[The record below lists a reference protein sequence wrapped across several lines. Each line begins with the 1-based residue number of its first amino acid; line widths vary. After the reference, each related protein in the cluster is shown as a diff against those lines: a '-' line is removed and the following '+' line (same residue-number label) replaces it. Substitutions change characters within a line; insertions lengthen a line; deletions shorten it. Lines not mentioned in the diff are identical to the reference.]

1 MSYQTPSAY
10 SPMSFSSSS
19 SSSPSS
25 SDTSAGVSAPRTKR
39 ARVSAEH
46 TLNRVRENQRRHRA
60 RQRDHVA
67 SLELKLAETE
77 RLLVEAR
84 AEIALL
90 RQQAAER
97 DAYDGGN
104 MESGILE
111 KDIISLT
118 PPTSAPTQN
127 QTALFL
133 IPAQNESINNSNSN
147 PTSQHNVYP
156 DMSQITDLS
165 FFTNTTT
172 SPATT
177 SITTDST
184 YFLSPLPLPLPL
196 SLPNSTPPLDLQDT
210 TPTAG
215 PPPCCSDPPAL
226 LSPPPSSPS
235 DPECTT
241 CKTRPPPSPNESTTL
256 CAQAYVLIRQQ
267 NFRNLDPQS
276 IRLWLA
282 QGLRRAQREGEG
294 CRVENGALLRL
305 LDFISGV

>member
-1 MSYQTPSAY
+1 MSYQTPPAY
-10 SPMSFSSSS
+10 SPMSFSSSA
-19 SSSPSS
+19 SPSS
-25 SDTSAGVSAPRTKR
+25 SDTNTGASAPRTKR

-97 DAYDGGN
+97 DAYGDGN

-111 KDIISLT
+111 KDMISIT
-118 PPTSAPTQN
+118 PPLSTQN

-133 IPAQNESINNSNSN
+133 IPAQNDNINTSNSN
-147 PTSQHNVYP
+147 PTSQHDIVYP
-156 DMSQITDLS
+156 DISQISDLP
-165 FFTNTTT
+165 FFTDTDTTT
-172 SPATT
+172 TT
-177 SITTDST
+177 PTTDST
-184 YFLSPLPLPLPL
+184 YFLSPLADISLTLALPDTPAPL
-196 SLPNSTPPLDLQDT
+196 SLADPTPTP

-215 PPPCCSDPPAL
+215 PPPCCSDPPTTTT
-226 LSPPPSSPS
+226 PQPTSPS

-241 CKTRPPPSPNESTTL
+241 CKTRPPPSPTESTTL

-276 IRLWLA
+276 IRVWLA

>member
-1 MSYQTPSAY
+1 MSYQTPPAY
-10 SPMSFSSSS
+10 SPMSFSSSA
-19 SSSPSS
+19 SPSS
-25 SDTSAGVSAPRTKR
+25 SDTNTGASAPRTKR

-97 DAYDGGN
+97 DAYGDGN

-111 KDIISLT
+111 KDMISIT
-118 PPTSAPTQN
+118 PPLSTQN

-133 IPAQNESINNSNSN
+133 IPAQNDNINTSN
-147 PTSQHNVYP
+147 T
-156 DMSQITDLS
+156 
-165 FFTNTTT
+165 
-172 SPATT
+172 
-177 SITTDST
+177 
-184 YFLSPLPLPLPL
+184 PL
-196 SLPNSTPPLDLQDT
+196 SLANPTPTP

-215 PPPCCSDPPAL
+215 PPPCCSDPPTTTT
-226 LSPPPSSPS
+226 PQPTSPS

-241 CKTRPPPSPNESTTL
+241 CKTRPPPSPTESTTL

-276 IRLWLA
+276 IRVWLA

>member
-1 MSYQTPSAY
+1 MSYQTPPVY
-10 SPMSFSSSS
+10 SPISFSS

-25 SDTSAGVSAPRTKR
+25 SDTSAGASAPRTKR

-60 RQRDHVA
+60 RQRDHVT

-97 DAYDGGN
+97 DEYNGRN
-104 MESGILE
+104 MKSGILE
-111 KDIISLT
+111 KDIISIT
-118 PPTSAPTQN
+118 PPTYTSIQN

-133 IPAQNESINNSNSN
+133 IPAQNDNNNSSNSN
-147 PTSQHNVYP
+147 PTSQNDDVYP
-156 DMSQITDLS
+156 DISQLPDLS
-165 FFTNTTT
+165 FFADTTT
-172 SPATT
+172 TATT
-177 SITTDST
+177 ITTDST
-184 YFLSPLPLPLPL
+184 YFLSPLTLPTDL
-196 SLPNSTPPLDLQDT
+196 SLALALPSPSPSPSTPPSLDLQD
-210 TPTAG
+210 AANG
-215 PPPCCSDPPAL
+215 PPPCCSD
-226 LSPPPSSPS
+226 PPPSSPS

-241 CKTRPPPSPNESTTL
+241 CKTRPPPSPTESTTL

-267 NFRNLDPQS
+267 NFRNLDPHT